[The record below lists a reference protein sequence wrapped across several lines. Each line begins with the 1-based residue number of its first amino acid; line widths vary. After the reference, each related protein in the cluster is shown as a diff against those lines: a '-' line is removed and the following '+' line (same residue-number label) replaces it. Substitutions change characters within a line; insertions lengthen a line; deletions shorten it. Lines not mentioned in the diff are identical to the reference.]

1 MKHVLP
7 GSQAAQKRKRDHL
20 ELALSGEVD
29 FQHLTSGFERYRF
42 MHQALPELD
51 LSSVNTGISL
61 LGRSLESPVVISS
74 MVGGVDEAGALNRNL
89 AMAAQELG
97 IAMGV
102 GSQRCGIDDSD
113 AAQSYSVRDVAP
125 DILLFANLGAVQL
138 NYGYTSEHCRK
149 AIDMIGADALIL
161 HLNPLQEALQPEG
174 NTNFEG
180 LLHKIETVCRTIE
193 VPVFVK
199 EVGFGISGQV
209 ATKLAEAG
217 VSGIDVAGAGGTSFS
232 RIEVAR
238 KRCQLQDDAFSSWG
252 ITTAESLTMVRS
264 AVPGLTVV
272 ASGGIRSGVDIA
284 KAIALGANA
293 VGIGAPLLRHAQY
306 SASDVV
312 QHLSE
317 IISDLKIAMFCAGC
331 SAIDQL
337 RHANLLVSG

>member
-20 ELALSGEVD
+20 DLALSGQVD
-29 FQHLTSGFERYRF
+29 FQHLTSGFEQYRF
-42 MHQALPELD
+42 VHQALPELD

-61 LGRSLESPVVISS
+61 LGHSLESPIMISS

-89 AMAAQELG
+89 ATAAQELG

-102 GSQRCGIDDSD
+102 GSQRCGIDDPD
-113 AAQSYSVRDVAP
+113 AAQSYAVRDIAP

-138 NYGYTSEHCRK
+138 NYGYTIEHCHQ

-174 NTNFEG
+174 NTNFAG
-180 LLHKIETVCRTIE
+180 LLRKIEAVCRTIG

-199 EVGFGISGQV
+199 EVGFGISGPV
-209 ATKLAEAG
+209 ATKLVEAG

-238 KRCQLQDDAFSSWG
+238 RQCRLQDDAFSSWG

-264 AVPGLTVV
+264 AVPGLPVV

-312 QHLSE
+312 QHLSD

-331 SAIDQL
+331 SVIDQL
-337 RHANLLVSG
+337 RHADLLVSR

>member
-1 MKHVLP
+1 MP
-7 GSQAAQKRKRDHL
+7 GTQAAQKRKRDHL
-20 ELALSGEVD
+20 DLALSGEVD
-29 FQHLTSGFERYRF
+29 FQHLTSGFEQYRF
-42 MHQALPELD
+42 VHQALPELD
-51 LSSVNTGISL
+51 LSSVSTGVSL
-61 LGRSLESPVVISS
+61 LGHSLESPIVISS

-89 AMAAQELG
+89 ALAAQELG

-102 GSQRCGIDDSD
+102 GSQRCGIDDPD
-113 AAQSYSVRDVAP
+113 AALSYAVRDVAP

-138 NYGYTSEHCRK
+138 NYGYTSEHCRQ

-174 NTNFEG
+174 NTNFGG
-180 LLHKIETVCRTIE
+180 LLRKIEKVCRTID

-199 EVGFGISGQV
+199 EVGFGLSAPV
-209 ATKLAEAG
+209 AAKLAEAG

-238 KRCQLQDDAFSSWG
+238 KRCGLQDDAFSSWG

-264 AVPGLTVV
+264 VVHGLPVV
-272 ASGGIRSGVDIA
+272 ASGGIRSGVDVA

-306 SASDVV
+306 SSSDVV
-312 QHLSE
+312 QHLND
-317 IISDLKIAMFCAGC
+317 IIGDLKIAMFCAGC
-331 SAIDQL
+331 SSIDQL
-337 RHANLLVSG
+337 RHADLLVSR